1 MCSPWASPKMMVW
14 RSSSKKQASDAPVAA
29 KLGGWVIEKME
40 VRNYLMKWGFITCF
54 VTIIIIIIVTI
65 INISYLYYYYG
76 YH

>member
-1 MCSPWASPKMMVW
+1 MMVW

-40 VRNYLMKWGFITCF
+40 VRNYLMKWGFIICF

-76 YH
+76 YY